1 MANGQYDVIAAVLA
15 GGIVPPYVTALATTI
30 FRRKFTE
37 KQRQAGLTNYIIGL
51 AGITEAAI
59 PFWGADPVGI
69 IISCVAGSGT
79 AGALSMVFG
88 CSVMAPFGSLHF
100 PAELQHCGLYL
111 LDFDWHYRGHHHL
124 RSHRQ
129 ELQQG
134 KISQRSKS
142 RTGLDTR
149 PRRQAEDLLPGP
161 EGF

>member
-88 CSVMAPFGSLHF
+88 CSVMAPFGGVFIF
-100 PAELQHCGLYL
+100 PLNFNIVAYIFSILIGITVGTIIY
-111 LDFDWHYRGHHHL
+111 GVI
-124 RSHRQ
+124 
-129 ELQQG
+129 G
-134 KISQRSKS
+134 KNFNKEKAAKEAKAA
-142 RTGLDTR
+142 
-149 PRRQAEDLLPGP
+149 QA
-161 EGF
+161 